1 MADDLR
7 VNVGVPDVGDI
18 VEYKGE
24 RYRVDSWLRERLAP
38 PKPKLTDQTSLK
50 GLYEDI
56 LYESQQEIHGKK
68 LRWCYQEEAT
78 YLSLAGVGGTVAP
91 VDEVKVIGKVNWKP
105 EHIEE
110 ARQQALRMA
119 EEGDVLY

>member
-1 MADDLR
+1 MAEDWKID
-7 VNVGVPDVGDI
+7 VGVPDVGDL

-24 RYRVDSWLRERLAP
+24 RYRVNSWMRERLKR
-38 PKPKLTDQTSLK
+38 PKTDLTDPTSLS
-50 GLYEDI
+50 GIYEDI
-56 LYESQQEIHGKK
+56 LYESQQEVHGKK

-78 YLSLAGVGGTVAP
+78 YLSLSGVGGAVAP
-91 VDEVKVIGKVNWKP
+91 VDEVKVIGRVNWSP

-119 EEGDVLY
+119 E